1 MYDMLTP
8 AFVHVSTYLRLLRF
22 RAQTATR
29 LALNLR
35 SSQPKTTTCHAFTT
49 KSTQR
54 ILPVIKSEHATL
66 HAHTTQILRGL
77 NPDEQTRY
85 QNQFTW
91 ELARHMIGE
100 ELVVYPAIVAHVQ
113 HGTALSNKNRLEHQ
127 DLKEQLKMFQGLRST
142 DPRFAPTLEALAGE
156 LETHAHREESED
168 LVFLEKELSDDESQ
182 ELTRSIESLRVFL
195 PSRSHPL
202 APNKPPF
209 ETAAGLLMAPMDLVA
224 DLFRKWPRSGDTDV
238 KW

>member
-1 MYDMLTP
+1 MLTP
-8 AFVHVSTYLRLLRF
+8 AFVHVSSTYLRLLKY
-22 RAQTATR
+22 RAQAATR
-29 LALNLR
+29 IAT
-35 SSQPKTTTCHAFTT
+35 SFQPSQPKTSFHHAFTT

-54 ILPVIKSEHATL
+54 ILPAIKSEHATL

-91 ELARHMIGE
+91 ELARHMISE

-168 LVFLEKELSDDESQ
+168 LVLLEKELTDSESQ
-182 ELTRSIESLRVFL
+182 ELTRSIESLRTFL

-209 ETAAGLLMAPMDLVA
+209 ETAAGLLMAPVDLVA
-224 DLFRKWPRSGDTDV
+224 DLFRKWPRSGESGV